1 MKRPAAVHAVLP
13 LVLIVSLLSHVVVSG
28 CSRPSTEEQP
38 RNPASPHP
46 VVVVLRDGEPHWHR
60 RAAAAAETGTQ
71 TPTRPTGVE
80 VEGADGDDAAPTVT
94 AASASAEDNQGG
106 IARSVHWSATSSRS
120 PPPRSKL
127 ARRVLSGAAPVEG
140 DERRALRDDD
150 DAAPS
155 AATASTRG
163 EDQCEGGV
171 ATRSRLRNASSSRS
185 PQLLRSKLARR
196 VLARAAPQG
205 EGAADSAKASC
216 GSSDVHNGCPPHQ

>member
-28 CSRPSTEEQP
+28 CSRPSTEEP

-46 VVVVLRDGEPHWHR
+46 VVVMRGDEPHRHR
-60 RAAAAAETGTQ
+60 RDVAGVTGTQ

-94 AASASAEDNQGG
+94 AASASAEDDQGG

-155 AATASTRG
+155 VTASARG
-163 EDQCEGGV
+163 EDQGEGGV
-171 ATRSRLRNASSSRS
+171 AARSTLRNASSSRS
-185 PQLLRSKLARR
+185 PPLLRSKLARR